1 MSLHGWFV
9 DIHAGQ
15 ILGLDGETGR
25 FSPLREDLPLPV
37 AVSPISRRAA
47 DFPLTEAAE

>member
-15 ILGLDGETGR
+15 ILGLDGQTGR
-25 FSPLREDLPLPV
+25 FTALREDMPLPV
-37 AVSPISRRAA
+37 AVASGQRRAA
-47 DFPLTEAAE
+47 DFALPEAAE